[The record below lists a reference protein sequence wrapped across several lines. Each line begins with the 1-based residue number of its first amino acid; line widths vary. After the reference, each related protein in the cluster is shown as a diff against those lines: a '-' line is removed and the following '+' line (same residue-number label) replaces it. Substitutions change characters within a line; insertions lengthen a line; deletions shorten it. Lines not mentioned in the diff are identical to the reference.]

1 MNPVKKGIWATMT
14 TPFTE
19 DNHIDFPALD
29 RLLQWYSAAGVDG
42 VFALCYSSEILRLT
56 VAEKEQMMR
65 FIIEHLP
72 KGMGLVASGHGSD
85 NLDEQIVQLKTLRDM
100 GAPAL
105 VLVGNRLATQ
115 EESDDIM
122 LDRIDRIMREVPD
135 VPLGLYE
142 CPYPFKRFFKPET
155 MGILARTGRF
165 VFMKETSCN
174 IEIIRAKQKAVEGT
188 PFGIYN
194 ANSATLLD
202 SLNLGVAGFCGIMCN
217 FHPDLYARLYQAFL
231 NGEKQLAEDLQALLG
246 VLSVYEHQYYP
257 VNCKAYLRDE
267 GLGFTTKSR
276 LQDDS
281 GFTYSMQVEINEMRR
296 LTEIARALLKDKSF
310 IS

>member
-1 MNPVKKGIWATMT
+1 MNSVKKGIWATMT

-19 DNHIDFPALD
+19 DNHIDFRALEN
-29 RLLQWYSAAGVDG
+29 LLQWYWEAGVDG

-56 VAEKEQMMR
+56 VQEKEQLMR
-65 FIIEHLP
+65 HIVDHLP

-100 GAPAL
+100 GAQAL

-115 EESDDIM
+115 EESDEVM
-122 LDRIDRIMREVPD
+122 LDRIDRVMREIPD
-135 VPLGLYE
+135 MPLGLYE
-142 CPYPFKRFFKPET
+142 CPFPFKRFFKPET
-155 MGILARTGRF
+155 MRILAQTGRF

-174 IEIIRAKQKAVEGT
+174 IETIRAKQEAVKGT

-217 FHPDLYARLYQAFL
+217 FHPDLYARLYKAFL

-257 VNCKAYLRDE
+257 VNSKAYLRDE

-281 GFTYSMQVEINEMRR
+281 GFTYSMQVEVTQMRS
-296 LTEIARALLKDKSF
+296 LTEIARELIRKQG
-310 IS
+310 